1 MKNQRNGRL
10 TMEKI
15 EEAGDLKIVENVSL
29 ETDGE
34 ELTREGE
41 CFSF

>member
-1 MKNQRNGRL
+1 
-10 TMEKI
+10 MEKI
-15 EEAGDLKIVENVSL
+15 EEAGDLKIVENAKL

-34 ELTREGE
+34 DLTIEGE